1 MQDFAIGQR
10 LIITNNI
17 RVKETYG
24 EQFTVLFLHVTYLEV
39 LIAVRDHVHEGFRL
53 LTHPLAGSMKP
64 NQTPYRSILLEKG
77 AGLDCRSVELIEN
90 CILTAEKFQRNRP
103 TPDWNEK
110 CLRDFRTV
118 DLSFLKHIERVSAW
132 AL

>member
-1 MQDFAIGQR
+1 MQEFAIGQR

-17 RVKETYG
+17 RVMETYG
-24 EQFTVLFLHVTYLEV
+24 KQFAVLFLDISYLDV

-64 NQTPYRSILLEKG
+64 NQTPYRSIMLEKA
-77 AGLDCRSVELIEN
+77 AGLDYRSVELIES

-103 TPDWNEK
+103 TPIWNEK
-110 CLRDFRTV
+110 CLQDFRTV
-118 DLSFLKHIERVSAW
+118 DLSFLKHVERVSVW

>member
-103 TPDWNEK
+103 TPNWNEK